1 MTELNLPPFEI
12 SLEDRGGK
20 AYVFDLL
27 RRRYVRLTP
36 EEWVRQHFVH
46 YLINHKGYPAA
57 LITNEQALKVGVLK
71 RRSDTVV
78 YNRQLVPL
86 MLLEY
91 KAPSVVIGQKVIEQ
105 ALQYNFALRVPCLVV
120 SNGLDHF
127 AYKLNYETLTY
138 EVLDIIPSYEELVS
152 MSK

>member
-12 SLEDRGGK
+12 SLKDEGGK
-20 AYVFDLL
+20 PYVFDPL

-46 YLINHKGYPAA
+46 YLVNHKEYPIT
-57 LITNEQALKVGVLK
+57 LIANEQALRVGELK
-71 RRSDTVV
+71 RRSDTIV
-78 YNRQLVPL
+78 YNRNLEAL

-91 KAPSVVIGQKVIEQ
+91 KAPSVALGQKVIEQ

-120 SNGLDHF
+120 SNGLEHF
-127 AYKLNYETLTY
+127 AYKINYQSLTY
-138 EVLDIIPSYEELVS
+138 EVLTAIPTYEELVN